1 MFSCY
6 EELYQFANQLYNH
19 EDIND
24 HKETRAS
31 VNQPKLGYPVRKP
44 KPKLS
49 EVYNNRKFRNIR
61 EVIIVENFTHQEVGD

>member
-49 EVYNNRKFRNIR
+49 EFLN
-61 EVIIVENFTHQEVGD
+61 